1 MTGSLEPGQSNLLEE
16 EDMKKIFG
24 VILISLLW
32 VNFALAGGTA
42 NEAKGLVEKASA
54 YVKAEGKEKAFAE
67 FSNSSGKFVDR
78 DLYIF
83 VVDFSGLT
91 LAHGGNAKL
100 VGKNMLEL
108 KDADGEF
115 FIKKFIEMAK
125 TKGSGWVDYKW
136 VNPVTKKIEPKS
148 TYIQKVDEYFL
159 GCGIYK

>member
-1 MTGSLEPGQSNLLEE
+1 
-16 EDMKKIFG
+16 MKKLFG

-32 VNFALAGGTA
+32 VNFAFAGATA
-42 NEAKGLVEKASA
+42 NEAKGLVEKAAA

-67 FSNSSGKFVDR
+67 FSNPNGKFVDR

-83 VVDFSGLT
+83 IVDFKGLT

-100 VGKNMLEL
+100 VGKNMFEL

-115 FIKKFIEMAK
+115 FIKKFIEVAK
-125 TKGSGWVDYKW
+125 TKGTGWVDYKW

-148 TYIQKVDEYFL
+148 TYIQKMDEYFL